1 MSNAL
6 LAVSGFTIG
15 YAVEAVLAVVLII
28 VIISAARKKK
38 VKQDAGETSEAATPP
53 TQAEIEPEEPATAEQ
68 PASEQPASEPM
79 QETSEEVAAA
89 ADLEGKTVFEAKSI
103 SFDEAYEALNREQK
117 GFFNHIKNYALEKAN
132 AEEKRQANCI
142 CVKASGKQLLKLTI
156 KRGITVAQ
164 FMLENDLLK
173 NYTRSGES
181 AVAIKT
187 KATEIP
193 VYDVEAMNT
202 ACRMVDLME
211 EQNEKERQAAKER
224 RKAAQ
229 RKQEN

>member
-53 TQAEIEPEEPATAEQ
+53 TQAEESVTA
-68 PASEQPASEPM
+68 EQPASEPM

-173 NYTRSGES
+173 NYKRSGES

>member
-53 TQAEIEPEEPATAEQ
+53 TQAEIEPEEPVTA
-68 PASEQPASEPM
+68 EQPASEPM

-173 NYTRSGES
+173 NYKRSGES

-224 RKAAQ
+224 RKDAQ